1 MMTRKINLPP
11 KKERHKLFG
20 SVEPG
25 LKLKPTEKE
34 QMPDLQNAKK
44 DFLFTIDSVGISNV
58 KHPIMLESDLNPKQQ
73 TTIASFKMTSKI
85 SHDSK
90 GTNMS
95 RFTEQLEIYRQN
107 GGFTPSIKS
116 LYDFTKELAERLKQ
130 KDASIEVTFPWF
142 YERKGPSSE
151 LIGLNHADATIS
163 VSYVE
168 DVGFISS
175 ASLTCAIT
183 TLCPCS
189 KEISEYSAHNQR
201 GYVTMNVDFTEDYNE
216 ERDWKAALLNAAES
230 NASAM
235 IHPVLKRPDEKM
247 VTETAYENP
256 RFVEDMVRLVA
267 ADLYELD
274 FVQAFTVQCRNEE
287 SIHLHD
293 AIASLSYRK
302 D

>member
-1 MMTRKINLPP
+1 MTRKINLPP

-25 LKLKPTEKE
+25 IKLKPTEKE
-34 QMPDLQNAKK
+34 KMTDLQNTKK

-58 KHPIMLESDLNPKQQ
+58 KHPIIIKSDMNPQQQ
-73 TTIASFKMTSKI
+73 TTIASFKMTSTI
-85 SHDSK
+85 SHDAK

-95 RFTEQLEIYRQN
+95 RFTEQLEKYRQS
-107 GGFTPSIKS
+107 GGFVLSTNN
-116 LYDFTKELAERLKQ
+116 LFDFTKELAERLKQ

-142 YERKGPSSE
+142 YERKGPSSK
-151 LIGLNHADATIS
+151 LIGLNHAEATIA
-163 VSYVE
+163 VSYKE
-168 DVGFISS
+168 GEGFKRS
-175 ASLTCAIT
+175 ASLTCAVT

-201 GYVTMNVDFTEDYNE
+201 GYVTMNVEFTDDYRE
-216 ERDWKAALLNAAES
+216 EKDWKSALLEAAES

-274 FVQAFTVQCRNEE
+274 FVQAFSVECRNEE

-302 D
+302 E